1 MSFSIFSQFFFLHFS
16 NQSVYVDAICHFQC
30 FLFFSSYIFQINF
43 SNWNWKC
50 PRCVYVDTICH
61 FQGEKKLGLS
71 SPPLSRTSTQDS
83 KWGHCLNV
91 IGHKSKL
98 SFFKEIH
105 SRWLKRN
112 WKLNCKY
119 WISLMKSKCLHLNI
133 SRLEILDFQIGD
145 SWPDGRSQK
154 AWRASSLK
162 SVPKRPLHFQYS
174 SMSKTHVPPWCYK
187 WMGWMDLLNVK
198 YSKDWWLCFIEN
210 HVIPK
215 CHLMS
220 QYFLHLLSYLL
231 YLPIKIPNTG
241 QG

>member
-1 MSFSIFSQFFFLHFS
+1 MTWNWKYLR
-16 NQSVYVDAICHFQC
+16 SVCKDAICHFQSFLNFSSC
-30 FLFFSSYIFQINF
+30 IFQINLCTWMRYVIFNVFLFFSSYIFQINF

-61 FQGEKKLGLS
+61 FQGEKKLGQS

-154 AWRASSLK
+154 VWRAWSLCPEGPYTSSR
-162 SVPKRPLHFQYS
+162 VTRQWR
-174 SMSKTHVPPWCYK
+174 M
-187 WMGWMDLLNVK
+187 
-198 YSKDWWLCFIEN
+198 
-210 HVIPK
+210 
-215 CHLMS
+215 
-220 QYFLHLLSYLL
+220 
-231 YLPIKIPNTG
+231 
-241 QG
+241 